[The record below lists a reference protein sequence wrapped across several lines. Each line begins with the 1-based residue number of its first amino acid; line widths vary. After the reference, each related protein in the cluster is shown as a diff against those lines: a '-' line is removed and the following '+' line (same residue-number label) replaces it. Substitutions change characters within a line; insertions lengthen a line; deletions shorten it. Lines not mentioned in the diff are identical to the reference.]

1 MTTKNEE
8 EDTSPAPSQ
17 HTPIAIAI
25 ALADPQPSAPPL
37 YQSTIPNTDEEAQVA
52 VDQARAEGIS
62 VISQHC
68 RDHLSN
74 NPDSSYVT
82 WIACLH
88 PENAQVSIDPRF
100 LIEGNPWL
108 TVYEEAKEDLQK
120 NQGRVAADD
129 GNVVSPS
136 PQNGEDTKTEKNE
149 KCCSS
154 SGGGGFLDYLVGS
167 SLVLTAVT
175 ASFVFELSSSYCFLS
190 NWICNKIMDKL
201 SPPGLFTCLP
211 FSITY
216 VLAKVFQVLDVVLL
230 WSSILVVESIAGANY
245 AICTILSCSHKRGR
259 GIHQTTRKLS
269 HLIRWKVR
277 ISIALSYDFVCFM
290 F

>member
-8 EDTSPAPSQ
+8 EDTSSSQ
-17 HTPIAIAI
+17 TPIAIAI
-25 ALADPQPSAPPL
+25 PINPQPSAPPL
-37 YQSTIPNTDEEAQVA
+37 YQSTIPNTDEEAQV
-52 VDQARAEGIS
+52 VVEQSRAEGIS
-62 VISQHC
+62 VIENHC
-68 RDHLSN
+68 RQHLSN
-74 NPDSSYVT
+74 NPESSYVT

-129 GNVVSPS
+129 GVVVSPS
-136 PQNGEDTKTEKNE
+136 PHNGDDNKTEKNE
-149 KCCSS
+149 KCCN
-154 SGGGGFLDYLVGS
+154 SGGGFIDYLVGS

>member
-1 MTTKNEE
+1 MVSKNEE
-8 EDTSPAPSQ
+8 EEDTVSP
-17 HTPIAIAI
+17 PIAIAVAI
-25 ALADPQPSAPPL
+25 DPQPSAPPL
-37 YQSTIPNTDEEAQVA
+37 YQSTIPHSDEEAQVV

-68 RDHLSN
+68 HNHLSN
-74 NPDSSYVT
+74 NPESSYVT

-120 NQGRVAADD
+120 NQGRVAAE
-129 GNVVSPS
+129 VVTAS
-136 PQNGEDTKTEKNE
+136 PQNGEDNKTEKNE
-149 KCCSS
+149 KCCN
-154 SGGGGFLDYLVGS
+154 GGGGFIDYLVGS
-167 SLVLTAVT
+167 SLVLAAVT
-175 ASFVFELSSSYCFLS
+175 ASFVFECLASYCFLS

-201 SPPGLFTCLP
+201 SPPGMFTCLP

-216 VLAKVFQVLDVVLL
+216 VLAKVFQMLDVVLL

-245 AICTILSCSHKRGR
+245 IICTILSCSYKRGR
-259 GIHQTTRKLS
+259 DIHQTTRRLPHLVRWALRTKLRMES
-269 HLIRWKVR
+269 SNDVG
-277 ISIALSYDFVCFM
+277 
-290 F
+290 